1 MLERSSSLEKEADL
15 KFTLERE
22 QVSTIAFLKTLLYLV
37 NNITAI
43 AVVNLSNWHIHLE
56 RIGWMQRNII
66 TTSTVK

>member
-1 MLERSSSLEKEADL
+1 MEKEADL

-43 AVVNLSNWHIHLE
+43 AVVNLSN
-56 RIGWMQRNII
+56 
-66 TTSTVK
+66 